1 MNLAIDIG
9 NTLAKLAIIDGG
21 QVVDFLKTE
30 QIDTAYIEKLLK
42 ANPGIDAAVIVSSRD
57 TDEELERFL
66 EQRMK
71 RFLRFDQNVPVPIV
85 NRYATPGTLGADRLA
100 AAVGANTIYPN
111 SDILIVDFGT
121 AITVDYV
128 SGDGTYR
135 GGAISPGMG
144 MRFQALHR
152 YTARLPLC
160 RETAEERLY
169 GTTTTSCIEQGV
181 MNGIAFEIEGYIAR
195 FRREN
200 ADICIIFTGGA
211 AKNFAKRIKNAIF
224 ADCELVFLGLNRIL
238 EFNAE
243 C

>member
-85 NRYATPGTLGADRLA
+85 NRYATPGTLA
-100 AAVGANTIYPN
+100 P
-111 SDILIVDFGT
+111 
-121 AITVDYV
+121 
-128 SGDGTYR
+128 
-135 GGAISPGMG
+135 
-144 MRFQALHR
+144 
-152 YTARLPLC
+152 
-160 RETAEERLY
+160 
-169 GTTTTSCIEQGV
+169 
-181 MNGIAFEIEGYIAR
+181 
-195 FRREN
+195 
-200 ADICIIFTGGA
+200 TGWPQP
-211 AKNFAKRIKNAIF
+211 
-224 ADCELVFLGLNRIL
+224 
-238 EFNAE
+238 
-243 C
+243 

>member
-121 AITVDYV
+121 AITIDVV
-128 SGDGTYR
+128 SGGEFL
-135 GGAISPGMG
+135 GGNITP
-144 MRFQALHR
+144 
-152 YTARLPLC
+152 ARRSVSRPC
-160 RETAEERLY
+160 
-169 GTTTTSCIEQGV
+169 TTSRKNCRC
-181 MNGIAFEIEGYIAR
+181 AR
-195 FRREN
+195 
-200 ADICIIFTGGA
+200 
-211 AKNFAKRIKNAIF
+211 
-224 ADCELVFLGLNRIL
+224 
-238 EFNAE
+238 
-243 C
+243 

>member
-21 QVVDFLKTE
+21 QVVDFLLADLPPGTGDVHLSIIGE
-30 QIDTAYIEKLLK
+30 LK
-42 ANPGIDAAVIVSSRD
+42 IDAAVIVSSRD

-121 AITVDYV
+121 AITFDFV
-128 SGDGTYR
+128 SAEGEFL
-135 GGAISPGMG
+135 GGNISPGAAT
-144 MRFQALHR
+144 RFRALHHFTR
-152 YTARLPLC
+152 KLPLC
-160 RETAEERLY
+160 ELIDREVFMGRDTVSA
-169 GTTTTSCIEQGV
+169 IEGGV
-181 MNGIAFEIEGYIAR
+181 VNGIVYEVEGYIR
-195 FRREN
+195 DLERKYDGLR
-200 ADICIIFTGGA
+200 IIFTGGDS
-211 AKNFAKRIKNAIF
+211 NFFAKRVKKPIF
-224 ADCELVFLGLNRIL
+224 ATYDLVAYGLNRIL
-238 EFNAE
+238 EYNAK
-243 C
+243 

>member
-121 AITVDYV
+121 AITFDFV
-128 SGDGTYR
+128 SAEGEFL
-135 GGAISPGMG
+135 GGNISPGAAT
-144 MRFQALHR
+144 RFRALHHFTR
-152 YTARLPLC
+152 KLPLC
-160 RETAEERLY
+160 ELIDREVFMGRDTVSA
-169 GTTTTSCIEQGV
+169 IEGGV
-181 MNGIAFEIEGYIAR
+181 VNGIVYEVEGYIR
-195 FRREN
+195 DLERKYDGLR
-200 ADICIIFTGGA
+200 IIFTGGDS
-211 AKNFAKRIKNAIF
+211 NFFAKRVKKPIF
-224 ADCELVFLGLNRIL
+224 ATYDLVAYGLNRIL
-238 EFNAE
+238 EYNAK
-243 C
+243 